1 MKMWKRGLSPI
12 PHCEIGDSPLFHILL
27 DLAKIWRGMWGEST
41 FAALFNMRGMNNNQ
55 QWINESGTFFPVS
68 GDTRLLE
75 SPGDGVFVVVQI
87 STPMMKRIGL
97 KRIGDKFDFDFKLYE
112 LGSEPIIGLVKK
124 TWQSDTFIEGNKNLG
139 VIFNGIKG
147 TGKTISAKLLCNAI
161 GLPVVIVQNNSD
173 GLLPFL
179 QSLNFEC
186 VVFID
191 EAEKTFKKGED
202 DDILLRLIDGVYNA
216 CRRLYV
222 LTTNQL
228 TLNDNLLGR
237 PGRIRYRFEFS
248 NLLPEA
254 IEEYLKDNLRPD
266 LMNQKEKILQQID
279 LLEISTIDIL
289 KALVDEVN
297 IHGQLPETPCLNIPV
312 AKFAYEIL
320 EFHYLEGIEDKT
332 QVLNFIRTKMSDSGY
347 PSINEWV
354 NKWKSKDDD
363 ALDLLTKEFEYVSKN
378 TITSMSSSLWRET
391 NTSMGSI
398 VSEPDADG
406 FFIMRSR
413 YDDSDMLCMFL
424 KRKESPSL
432 YRGMLV

>member
-1 MKMWKRGLSPI
+1 
-12 PHCEIGDSPLFHILL
+12 
-27 DLAKIWRGMWGEST
+27 
-41 FAALFNMRGMNNNQ
+41 MNNSQ

-75 SPGDGVFVVVQI
+75 SPGNGVFVVVQI

-97 KRIGDKFDFDFKLYE
+97 KKIGERFDFDFKLYE
-112 LGSEPIIGLVKK
+112 LGTEPIIKLVKK
-124 TWQSDTFIEGNKNLG
+124 TWNSDTFIEGNKNLG

-161 GLPVVIVQNNSD
+161 GLPVVIVQNNGD

-216 CRRLYV
+216 CRRLYI

-254 IEEYLKDNLRPD
+254 IEEYLKDNLKPELVD
-266 LMNQKEKILQQID
+266 QKEKILQQID

-297 IHGQLPETPCLNIPV
+297 IHGELPEKPCLNIPV

-320 EFHYLEGIEDKT
+320 KFHYLENIESKAE
-332 QVLNFIRTKMSDSGY
+332 VMNFIRSKMSENGY
-347 PSINEWV
+347 SSLNEWI
-354 NKWKSKDDD
+354 NKWESKDGNKD
-363 ALDLLTKEFEYVSKN
+363 AVDLLSDKFEYVSIH
-378 TITSMSSSLWRET
+378 TMTSTSSSLWRET
-391 NTSMGSI
+391 TTSMGTI
-398 VSEPDADG
+398 TSEPDADG
-406 FFIMRSR
+406 FFLMRSR
-413 YDDSDMLCMFL
+413 YDDSDSLCYLL
-424 KRKESPSL
+424 KKKDSPSL

>member
-1 MKMWKRGLSPI
+1 
-12 PHCEIGDSPLFHILL
+12 
-27 DLAKIWRGMWGEST
+27 
-41 FAALFNMRGMNNNQ
+41 MNNSQ

-97 KRIGDKFDFDFKLYE
+97 KKIGEKFEFDFKLYE
-112 LGSEPIIGLVKK
+112 LGSEPIIRLVKK
-124 TWQSDTFIEGNKNLG
+124 TWNSDTFIKGNKNLG

-161 GLPVVIVQNNSD
+161 GLPVVIVQNNGE

-216 CRRLYV
+216 CRRLYI

-254 IEEYLKDNLRPD
+254 IEDYLKDNLRPN
-266 LMNQKEKILQQID
+266 LMDQKEKILQQID

-297 IHGQLPETPCLNIPV
+297 IHGQLPEKPCLNIPV

-320 EFHYLEGIEDKT
+320 KFHYLESVDSKND
-332 QVLNFIRTKMSDSGY
+332 VMNFIRSKMAESGY
-347 PSINEWV
+347 SSLNEWI
-354 NKWKSKDDD
+354 NKWKSKVGDKD
-363 ALDLLTKEFEYVSKN
+363 AEDVLTDEFEYVSRH
-378 TITSMSSSLWRET
+378 TLTSTSSSLWRET
-391 NTSMGSI
+391 TTSMGVI

-413 YDDSDMLCMFL
+413 YDDSDVLCLLL
-424 KRKESPSL
+424 KKKESPSL